1 MAQALKYK
9 NNQIFGQIKSYYQ
22 MHLQQEKRFYPS
34 LRFLTIQPIMTSK
47 YLGCKDVVATW
58 ITPSFMYHCQGSLFK
73 LLDRIQ
79 NLCWHVPLKFIFSKN
94 ATKIDEIFTV
104 HLTLCSKCQIDGEDF
119 VNFCGLLKKHELYFL
134 SQLIFR
140 LTSAVK
146 CC

>member
-1 MAQALKYK
+1 
-9 NNQIFGQIKSYYQ
+9 

-79 NLCWHVPLKFIFSKN
+79 NLCWHVHLQQEIALSPRPTNVFFCKHTVNSFFLSLLIIDQFYHKTLLYEFFIVPQQKTTNLHFVKKSEWCSKN
-94 ATKIDEIFTV
+94 SSDRAFS
-104 HLTLCSKCQIDGEDF
+104 L
-119 VNFCGLLKKHELYFL
+119 
-134 SQLIFR
+134 
-140 LTSAVK
+140 
-146 CC
+146 